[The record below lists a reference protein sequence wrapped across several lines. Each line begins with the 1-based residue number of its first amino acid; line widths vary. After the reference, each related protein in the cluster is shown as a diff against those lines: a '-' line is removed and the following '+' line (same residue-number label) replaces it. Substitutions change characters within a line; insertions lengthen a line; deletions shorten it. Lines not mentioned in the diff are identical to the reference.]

1 MTLLWSLDNRGP
13 IMIKRR
19 STAPT
24 WTILTLNCKDKF
36 TYNYVLIK
44 WLLWFTTSSKLIS
57 NHDRLFLLHYKM
69 FAGVCQAGSGVCWSR
84 GTFVGLDIFPEL
96 GYIFFSRWVQ
106 SWRLQTGL
114 PLLLITVMLEQS
126 SLRNDH
132 SREYLYTTEKI
143 TPWPKFYGFDEY
155 CRSRIW
161 IHNENLAWI
170 LIPILVLSLIVWD
183 NENTGINYITE
194 LGGESIVIF
203 VCSGDVSINWSSH

>member
-19 STAPT
+19 SSAPT

-44 WLLWFTTSSKLIS
+44 WLLWFTSSSKLIS

-106 SWRLQTGL
+106 SWRLHTGL
-114 PLLLITVMLEQS
+114 PLLLITVMLEQR

-132 SREYLYTTEKI
+132 
-143 TPWPKFYGFDEY
+143 WPFAGIF
-155 CRSRIW
+155 
-161 IHNENLAWI
+161 IHDRKNHSLAEVLRLWWI
-170 LIPILVLSLIVWD
+170 LPEQDLNPQWKSCM
-183 NENTGINYITE
+183 NTNSY
-194 LGGESIVIF
+194 
-203 VCSGDVSINWSSH
+203 SGSVPNCLR